1 MLISRALS
9 PAKPLDLYID
19 DDRSYC
25 IAIFDDDDLEL
36 AIGRAGVNVNL
47 AANVTNYKW
56 GGKGK
61 LYDRRNQYVVACRLV
76 KEKRV
81 EPFFGE
87 DSVKCHYRC
96 QDYKEVRDEFVITTH
111 SDHTCMKQVTQ
122 PRGDKRD
129 WRSK

>member
-1 MLISRALS
+1 MKFHNLLS
-9 PAKPLDLYID
+9 FFFLFSAAAVI
-19 DDRSYC
+19 
-25 IAIFDDDDLEL
+25 
-36 AIGRAGVNVNL
+36 AIGR
-47 AANVTNYKW
+47 
-56 GGKGK
+56 
-61 LYDRRNQYVVACRLV
+61 LYDERNQYLVACRLV

-87 DSVKCHYRC
+87 DSGKCHYRC

>member
-1 MLISRALS
+1 MKLLLILS
-9 PAKPLDLYID
+9 ILLLHAPLESAHKW
-19 DDRSYC
+19 RWKNT
-25 IAIFDDDDLEL
+25 
-36 AIGRAGVNVNL
+36 GRM
-47 AANVTNYKW
+47 
-56 GGKGK
+56 
-61 LYDRRNQYVVACRLV
+61 YDERNQYLVACRLV

>member
-1 MLISRALS
+1 MRIILIISILLFPTFLQS
-9 PAKPLDLYID
+9 TNKWKWKNT
-19 DDRSYC
+19 
-25 IAIFDDDDLEL
+25 
-36 AIGRAGVNVNL
+36 GR
-47 AANVTNYKW
+47 
-56 GGKGK
+56 
-61 LYDRRNQYVVACRLV
+61 LYDERNQYIVTCRLV

-96 QDYKEVRDEFVITTH
+96 QDYKEIRDEFVITTH

-129 WRSK
+129 WRSR

>member
-1 MLISRALS
+1 MRIFLILVI
-9 PAKPLDLYID
+9 LLYPTLTM
-19 DDRSYC
+19 SHVHTPYC
-25 IAIFDDDDLEL
+25 VHPTL
-36 AIGRAGVNVNL
+36 VK
-47 AANVTNYKW
+47 NYKW
-56 GGKGK
+56 SGKGR
-61 LYDRRNQYVVACRLV
+61 LYDQRNQYIVACRLV

-111 SDHTCMKQVTQ
+111 SDHSCMKQVTQ

-129 WRSK
+129 WRTK